1 MLQVTSDQW
10 LQWLSLYFWPLLRV
24 LALITTAP
32 ILSERAVPKRVKLG
46 LGIIIT
52 LVMPLRCRL
61 STCQFFRLMRY
72 GWRCSKF

>member
-32 ILSERAVPKRVKLG
+32 ILNERAVPKRVKLG

-52 LVMPLRCRL
+52 LIIAPSYPQTTCR
-61 STCQFFRLMRY
+61 FFRLMRY

>member
-52 LVMPLRCRL
+52 LVIAPSLPP
-61 STCQFFRLMRY
+61 
-72 GWRCSKF
+72 

>member
-52 LVMPLRCRL
+52 LVIAPSLPPNDVPI
-61 STCQFFRLMRY
+61 FRLMRY